1 METKKREFQTKYSEI
16 FIGRVINN
24 SLFNYNFTT
33 NQKRLSPT

>member
-1 METKKREFQTKYSEI
+1 MGTKKRKFQTKYSEM

-24 SLFNYNFTT
+24 SLFNDNSTT